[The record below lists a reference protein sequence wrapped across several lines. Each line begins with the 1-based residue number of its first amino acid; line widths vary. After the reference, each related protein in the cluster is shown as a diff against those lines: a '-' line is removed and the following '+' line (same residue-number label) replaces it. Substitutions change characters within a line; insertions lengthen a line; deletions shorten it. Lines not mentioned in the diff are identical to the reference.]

1 MRLRNVVTIC
11 LQNNFFIF
19 ELILI
24 GRWNKFANKIVR
36 VGIKNIRKKMYNS
49 IGQEKLIRKNH
60 LTAFTTQWR
69 R

>member
-1 MRLRNVVTIC
+1 MTIC
-11 LQNNFFIF
+11 LQNNFIYFFFVF

-24 GRWNKFANKIVR
+24 GRWNKVANKIMR
-36 VGIKNIRKKMYNS
+36 IGIKKKMYNS